1 MSNKWGEKNSTK
13 TDDFEAFFRESLVN
27 LSEGQ
32 GRIMILQDVAG
43 LKEKSNLTSRPW
55 TTSQ

>member
-1 MSNKWGEKNSTK
+1 MSNKRGEKNSTK
-13 TDDFEAFFRESLVN
+13 TDDFEAFFGETLVK

-43 LKEKSNLTSRPW
+43 LKEKSNLTSRP
-55 TTSQ
+55 